1 MRTPQDVA
9 PTTKPSLRSCFWAIE
24 GFAQSLMCLHETSSD
39 VLARNLDFSGRDD
52 QRLRRDDQR
61 LRRDDQRLRR
71 PYVRRGS
78 ASPQTFK
85 SNRGYAPRSAF
96 GPNQGLARTE

>member
-61 LRRDDQRLRR
+61 LRRPD
-71 PYVRRGS
+71 VRRGS

-96 GPNQGLARTE
+96 GPNQGLARTEGAAQS